1 VANVKK
7 GQSVPAPCVSSASA
21 RSGKSSGVKISAQSR
36 RKTFAISPQ
45 KSWNI
50 KPSER
55 LAIALQS
62 RQPWWLR
69 HLAIKVTAPIPA
81 AVTDPHDGV
90 MVEVAS

>member
-7 GQSVPAPCVSSASA
+7 GAERAGAINRGVVDSYAQSSASA
-21 RSGKSSGVKISAQSR
+21 HSR
-36 RKTFAISPQ
+36 RKTFAVGPQ

-62 RQPWWLR
+62 PGDFVIWRS
-69 HLAIKVTAPIPA
+69 K
-81 AVTDPHDGV
+81 
-90 MVEVAS
+90 S